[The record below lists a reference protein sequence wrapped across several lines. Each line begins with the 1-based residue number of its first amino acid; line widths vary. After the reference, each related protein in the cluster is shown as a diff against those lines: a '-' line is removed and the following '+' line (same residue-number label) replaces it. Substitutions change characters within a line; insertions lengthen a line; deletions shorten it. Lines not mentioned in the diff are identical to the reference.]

1 MKRRAHTLFECVECG
16 YQSPKHYGRC
26 PQCEAWGS
34 LTEVLPQ
41 ENFSASGAQRKG
53 ISAIPL
59 EQVDSTRVNRQST
72 GIPELDRVLGDGY
85 VPGSVILIGGEPGVG
100 KSTLLLQICG
110 KAGPRERPILY
121 YSGEESDSQIKLRA
135 DRIGIPASGVHL
147 LSMGDLEDLRDAAS
161 RLNPRILIV
170 DSIQTLH
177 SGGGATGTGSVA
189 MMRQVTAALVETA
202 KAVDMTVFII
212 GHINKEGQIA
222 GPKTLEHMVDVV
234 LYFQGELKS
243 DLRILRS
250 VKNRFGPVD
259 ELGVF
264 RMSAGG
270 LESVEDPSALFIHG
284 RDNREPG
291 VVIFPTLNGQRA
303 LLVEIQSL
311 VSESPF
317 TGNPRRI
324 SVGFDAY
331 RTAMLI
337 SVIEKKLKIPFFQH
351 DVFINVTGGFSLRD
365 PAADLPVLG
374 ALLSSRLNLTSPQPR
389 TMIGEVGLTGE
400 IRPTAWIAPRIRE
413 AMQQG
418 LGHFILPKSQSGIP
432 EQPDMTIQ
440 SVENIYE
447 LYRLLRPAK
456 SKH

>member
-1 MKRRAHTLFECVECG
+1 MKRRTHTLYECVECG

-26 PQCEAWGS
+26 PRCDAWGT
-34 LTEVLPQ
+34 LTEIAAP
-41 ENFSASGAQRKG
+41 ESSATASTPRKG
-53 ISAIPL
+53 IAAVPL
-59 EQVDSTRVNRQST
+59 DQVDSTQVGRKAT
-72 GIPELDRVLGDGY
+72 GIPELDRVLGGGY
-85 VPGSVILIGGEPGVG
+85 VPGSIVLIGGEPGVG

-110 KAGPRERPILY
+110 QNGTQDGPVLY
-121 YSGEESDSQIKLRA
+121 YSGEESESQIKLRA
-135 DRIGIPASGVHL
+135 DRIAVSPAGVHL
-147 LSMGDLEDLRDAAS
+147 LAMGDLEDLRAAVDM
-161 RLNPRILIV
+161 LKPGILIV
-170 DSIQTLH
+170 DSIQTLNTV
-177 SGGGATGTGSVA
+177 GGSPGTGSVT
-189 MMRQVTAALVETA
+189 MMRQATAALIETA
-202 KAVDMTVFII
+202 KAVNMTVFII

-250 VKNRFGPVD
+250 AKNRFGPVD

-264 RMSAGG
+264 RMSAKG

-284 RDNREPG
+284 RESREPG

-317 TGNPRRI
+317 AGNPRRI
-324 SVGFDAY
+324 SVGFDSY

-374 ALLSSRLNLTSPQPR
+374 ALLSSRLNIASPKPR

-400 IRPTAWIAPRIRE
+400 IRPTAWIAPRMRE
-413 AMQQG
+413 ALQQG
-418 LGHFILPKSQSGIP
+418 LTHFVLPKAQSGVPKQAGTSI
-432 EQPDMTIQ
+432 ER
-440 SVENIYE
+440 VGNIYE
-447 LYRLLRPAK
+447 LFRLLKPGSRK
-456 SKH
+456 N

>member
-1 MKRRAHTLFECVECG
+1 MIEVPSQEEAAPSRAAR
-16 YQSPKHYGRC
+16 GRI
-26 PQCEAWGS
+26 AA
-34 LTEVLPQ
+34 V
-41 ENFSASGAQRKG
+41 
-53 ISAIPL
+53 PL
-59 EQVDSTRVNRQST
+59 EKVDSTRVNRRST
-72 GIPELDRVLGDGY
+72 GIPELDRVLGGGF
-85 VPGSVILIGGEPGVG
+85 VPGSVVLIGGEPGVG

-110 KAGPRERPILY
+110 QAGTGEGPVLY
-121 YSGEESDSQIKLRA
+121 YSGEESESQIKLRA
-135 DRIGIPASGVHL
+135 ERIGIASAGVHL
-147 LSMGDLEDLRDAAS
+147 LAMGDIDDLRDAVAQLS
-161 RLNPRILIV
+161 PRILIV
-170 DSIQTLH
+170 DSIQTLN
-177 SGGGATGTGSVA
+177 GGAGAAGSVA
-189 MMRQVTAALVETA
+189 MMRQVTAALIETA

-234 LYFQGELKS
+234 LYFQGEIKS

-250 VKNRFGPVD
+250 AKNRFGPVD

-264 RMSAGG
+264 RMSASG

-374 ALLSSRLNLTSPQPR
+374 ALLSSRQNIASPQPR

-400 IRPTAWIAPRIRE
+400 IRPTAWILPRMRE

-418 LGHFILPKSQSGIP
+418 LTHFILPKAQSGIP
-432 EQPDMTIQ
+432 KQAGLTIHR
-440 SVENIYE
+440 VENIFE
-447 LYRLLRPAK
+447 LQRLLQPARRGG
-456 SKH
+456 